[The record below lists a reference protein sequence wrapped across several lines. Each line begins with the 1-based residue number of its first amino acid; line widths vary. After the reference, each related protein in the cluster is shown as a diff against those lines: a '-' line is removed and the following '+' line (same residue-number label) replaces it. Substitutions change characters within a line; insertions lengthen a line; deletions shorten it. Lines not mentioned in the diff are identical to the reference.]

1 MHMDIIVPVA
11 QSVYVKWSSN
21 KIRYFFTL
29 QEHEDGNEE
38 EEEEGLERARI
49 QTSPSTDSKKKEL
62 VNGDS
67 KVRLSMTN

>member
-1 MHMDIIVPVA
+1 MDIIVPVA
-11 QSVYVKWSSN
+11 QSVNVKWSSN
-21 KIRYFFTL
+21 NLRYFFWF
-29 QEHEDGNEE
+29 QEHEDGNEEE

-49 QTSPSTDSKKKEL
+49 QTSPSTDSKKKKL